1 MPVSALPSTPLPPLP
16 PPTRSPR
23 PLAGLIDE
31 NSCSAAKKL
40 VLAYLGSIAASA
52 HMAKVADA
60 FETLK
65 AGCTRRLERI
75 AAPLEAMCEKEE
87 LCRSL
92 GGIGDAVGSPA
103 VALDHEGLLP
113 MPKYINGAP
122 PSYTSYETYL
132 LRLIVMAS
140 LALDNLFLRK
150 LRSAL
155 ERLGDAS
162 RTRERPLWRVPD

>member
-1 MPVSALPSTPLPPLP
+1 M
-16 PPTRSPR
+16 
-23 PLAGLIDE
+23 AGLIDE

-87 LCRSL
+87 LCRRL
-92 GGIGDAVGSPA
+92 GGIGASVGSPA

-113 MPKYINGAP
+113 MPKFIKGYPPTDATYEPKLIELIYMVRSP
-122 PSYTSYETYL
+122 PSPL
-132 LRLIVMAS
+132 LAP
-140 LALDNLFLRK
+140 N
-150 LRSAL
+150 
-155 ERLGDAS
+155 
-162 RTRERPLWRVPD
+162 PLRVPSHSDLSSMTYAGVPRARQPLCQSAALGA

>member
-1 MPVSALPSTPLPPLP
+1 M
-16 PPTRSPR
+16 
-23 PLAGLIDE
+23 AGLIDE

-87 LCRSL
+87 LCRRL

-113 MPKYINGAP
+113 MPKYIVGCPPTDASYEPWLIELIYMVRNP
-122 PSYTSYETYL
+122 PSPHLWPHPHS
-132 LRLIVMAS
+132 AS
-140 LALDNLFLRK
+140 LHSLTFHL
-150 LRSAL
+150 
-155 ERLGDAS
+155 
-162 RTRERPLWRVPD
+162 